1 MAVKNFRQRLVAFV
15 AGIVLGPAVVW
26 AGLETGTYIS
36 DLVATNPLSSDL
48 SSTADDHI
56 RLLKSTI
63 KTTFPNING
72 AVTSTDEQLSPGG
85 LGANPSGTIGL
96 SAVNGSANTYLRS
109 DGAPALSQSIAPTWT
124 GVHTFGLA
132 GSFASPSFV
141 SNNTLPYL
149 EFDESDGAANNQRWA
164 MYAANEQL
172 NFQVINDASSS
183 NSPWMQVDRTG
194 TTVDSVT
201 FPTQTAGGF
210 VVGSLGTVFNS
221 SRMHVRTTT
230 ATAAAA
236 QFVSPTATG
245 STVIVQN
252 EATSG
257 DNIFITFLTEAG
269 GGGTSRG
276 SIDFNRAAT
285 QTRYNIT
292 SDERI
297 KKNIRRS
304 GSARAVMQCLQVL
317 QYDLRETGYHVD
329 HGFTAQS
336 LEPCAP
342 YAVSKGRTSK
352 DLWQVD
358 YSKLVPAIAKYVQE
372 QDARIQRLEDAARR
386 H

>member
-48 SSTADDHI
+48 ASTADDHI

-63 KTTFPNING
+63 KTTFPNINN
-72 AVTSTDEQLSPGG
+72 AITVTDEQINAVGASGVTG
-85 LGANPSGTIGL
+85 AANPSASVGL
-96 SAVNGSANTYLRS
+96 SAVNGSATTFMRS

-194 TTVDSVT
+194 TTVDRVA
-201 FPTQTAGGF
+201 FPTDSSVAFLVGPA
-210 VVGSLGTVFNS
+210 GSLTPAYYFRSATRGAVSIANTSAVSSTVVALGIHNENTTGDNGFIEFRTEGGTGTV
-221 SRMHVRTTT
+221 
-230 ATAAAA
+230 
-236 QFVSPTATG
+236 
-245 STVIVQN
+245 
-252 EATSG
+252 
-257 DNIFITFLTEAG
+257 
-269 GGGTSRG
+269 RG
-276 SIDFNRAAT
+276 SIDYNRAGTAV
-285 QTRYNIT
+285 RYNT
-292 SDERI
+292 SSDARL
-297 KKNIRRS
+297 KKNFKDS
-304 GSARAVMQCLQVL
+304 PSARSVIDCIKIQSF
-317 QYDLRETGYHVD
+317 DWKENGSHVE
-329 HGFTAQS
+329 HGLVAQQ
-336 LEPCAP
+336 LDNCAP
-342 YAVSKGRTSK
+342 DAVSKGQV
-352 DLWQVD
+352 WQID
-358 YSKLVPAIAKYVQE
+358 RSALIPALIKYVQE
-372 QDARIQRLEDAARR
+372 QDARIARLEADAARR